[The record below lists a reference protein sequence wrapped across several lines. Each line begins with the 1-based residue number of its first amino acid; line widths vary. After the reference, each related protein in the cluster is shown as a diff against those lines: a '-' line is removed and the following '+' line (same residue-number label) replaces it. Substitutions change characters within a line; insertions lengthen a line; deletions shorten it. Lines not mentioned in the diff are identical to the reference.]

1 MDNNQ
6 DFCIDDI
13 FTEENVVLPD
23 LIVEDP
29 IEDIKSYPDD
39 VYNTYYHL
47 WHNNGETRL
56 CFFYDRRYNDEIMYI
71 LGHGYVAVYLDF
83 ITDAEEKDEER
94 TATSYSFDFVTPNG
108 LAMYIRYLQNSRGIN
123 NVDITNRIATYIQF
137 KNLKTKLNVAEKQ
150 YYLLSLASL
159 KNAKLSEEKTALY
172 ISVYDYSNLYEGD
185 AVLPILM
192 PLPGMMGIVYKG
204 KPLPNP
210 QIPAFPKGRLKLQV
224 NNVGQGN
231 WNEVITRKKT
241 RLVYD
246 IGTYKEKKSRDSYVD
261 NLILTHQ
268 YTRKP
273 ILVLSHWDLDHY
285 NILLYMT
292 LKELKRFSQI
302 IVTTTLPSLTPFRLL
317 QTIVTKTKVQLSLVD
332 NNSPLLTS
340 PANYIDVNNQI
351 LKLFVC
357 RMMMSSKKLNLNE
370 SGLLL
375 DVDGRDTNFLMT
387 GDATYE
393 QASDAI
399 KHSYAHIN
407 QDKNHSLV
415 VPHHGGGK
423 QPQYVVPTYCK
434 LENAVISVDGIK
446 KDKSGNVVRNIY
458 KHPTDEVIYHFIKD
472 HKCKLL
478 RTDYANE
485 DILL

>member
-71 LGHGYVAVYLDF
+71 LGHSYVAVYLDF

-150 YYLLSLASL
+150 YYLLSLSSL
-159 KNAKLSEEKTALY
+159 KNARLSEEKTALY
-172 ISVYDYSNLYEGD
+172 ISVYDYSILYKGD

-231 WNEVITRKKT
+231 WNEVITRKMT
-241 RLVYD
+241 RFD
-246 IGTYKEKKSRDSYVD
+246 DSC
-261 NLILTHQ
+261 
-268 YTRKP
+268 
-273 ILVLSHWDLDHY
+273 S
-285 NILLYMT
+285 
-292 LKELKRFSQI
+292 
-302 IVTTTLPSLTPFRLL
+302 
-317 QTIVTKTKVQLSLVD
+317 
-332 NNSPLLTS
+332 
-340 PANYIDVNNQI
+340 
-351 LKLFVC
+351 
-357 RMMMSSKKLNLNE
+357 
-370 SGLLL
+370 
-375 DVDGRDTNFLMT
+375 
-387 GDATYE
+387 
-393 QASDAI
+393 
-399 KHSYAHIN
+399 
-407 QDKNHSLV
+407 
-415 VPHHGGGK
+415 
-423 QPQYVVPTYCK
+423 
-434 LENAVISVDGIK
+434 
-446 KDKSGNVVRNIY
+446 
-458 KHPTDEVIYHFIKD
+458 
-472 HKCKLL
+472 
-478 RTDYANE
+478 
-485 DILL
+485 